1 MAYTVAKTNLPI
13 SMYSELCQ
21 LQLCNDTC
29 LTKNLYQEDSACSEF
44 ISLISDHLDETLL
57 VKLRNSPALGLMVDE
72 STDLGLEK
80 HMIVFINYIDNGSVQ
95 TKYLTLIKLASAD
108 SSVVY
113 NSLISYFRACDI
125 DISTVYGFGSDG
137 AAVMTGKHNGV
148 ANRLKEQNPY
158 MLSMHCVAQ
167 TCFIEP

>member
-1 MAYTVAKTNLPI
+1 
-13 SMYSELCQ
+13 
-21 LQLCNDTC
+21 
-29 LTKNLYQEDSACSEF
+29 
-44 ISLISDHLDETLL
+44 
-57 VKLRNSPALGLMVDE
+57 MVDE

-113 NSLISYFRACDI
+113 NSLISYLRACDI

-158 MLSMHCVAQ
+158 ML
-167 TCFIEP
+167 